1 MSNQPHPEQQ
11 EEEEDDVEVDV
22 EEEEEDE
29 GEAGGISKEPD
40 EEGVA
45 QALEVAAKA
54 AAAAAAVAVTAVVGS
69 EKVEVVSGEEEE
81 SVEKIDDPME
91 EDSLGPATVF
101 SIKLKQPMSNL
112 MHKMSVPELCRN
124 FSAVAW
130 CGKLNAIAC
139 ASETCARIPSSNAN
153 PPFWIPIHIV
163 IPERPTE
170 CAVFNVIADSPRD
183 SVQFIE
189 WSPTSCPRA
198 LLIANFHGRITIW
211 TQPSHG
217 PANLVRDAS
226 CWQREHEWR
235 QDIAVVTKWLCGVSP
250 VCGQLFCLPN
260 FVSFK
265 WLSSK
270 SSANS
275 NPKSTF
281 EEKFLSQQSQNSARW
296 PNFLCVCSVFSS
308 GSVQL
313 HWSQWPP
320 SQSNAS
326 PKWFCTSKGLL
337 GAGPSGIMAADAIIT
352 DSGAMHVAGVPIVN
366 PSTVVVWEVTPGPGT
381 GLQATPKTSASCG
394 VPPSL
399 NPPNWAGFAP
409 LAAYLFSWQEYLISE
424 VKQGKKHT
432 DQDLCDAVAL
442 HCSPVSNFSAYV
454 SPEAA
459 AQSATTT
466 TWGSGV
472 TAVAFDPTRGG
483 SVIAVVIVEGQYM
496 SPYDPDEGPSITG
509 WRVQRWESS
518 LQPVVLH
525 QIFGSPTSSFG
536 GQAPMQTVWV
546 SKVDTSIPPTNDFR
560 NHQEAVAGPNSDVKK
575 TTDSCV
581 ENAKKVIFDPF
592 DLPSDVRTL
601 ARIVYSAHGGEI
613 AIAFLRGGVH
623 IFSGPNFTPVDNYQ
637 INVGSAI
644 AAPAFSSTSC
654 CSASVWHD
662 TSKEC
667 TILKIIRVLPPAVP
681 SSQVKAKSAT
691 WERAIAER
699 FWWSLLVGV
708 DWWDAVGCTQSAAED
723 GIVSLNSVIAVLD
736 ADFHSLPS
744 VQHRQQYGP
753 SLDRI
758 KCRLLE
764 GSNAQEVRAM
774 VLDMQARLL
783 LDMLGKGIESA
794 LINPSA
800 LVPEPW
806 QASGETL
813 SGIDPEAMAVDPSLV
828 PSIQAYVDAILD
840 LSSHFI
846 TRLRRYASFCRTLA
860 SHAVTAGTGNN
871 RNMVTSPTQSSASQ
885 ATTPGGQ
892 NGTPNSTGSTQ
903 VQAWVQGA
911 IAKIS
916 STSDGVPNSA
926 PNPISGPPPF
936 MPISINTGTFPGTP
950 AVRLIGDCHFVH
962 RLCQLLLF
970 CFFFRRTQLTR
981 SGGVSQR
988 NNDSNMQKPQP
999 GLPGKVEESNP
1010 VSSKPATAMVRSEE
1024 GPGARSGQIVP
1035 GTKGAEDGPA
1045 GRSRLGC
1052 GNAGQGY
1059 TFEEVKVLFLILMD
1073 LCRRTAALA
1082 HPLPVSQVGSNNIQV
1097 RLHYIDGNYTVLP
1110 EVVEA
1115 SLGPHMQNM
1124 PRPRGADAAGLLLR
1138 ELELHPPSEEWH
1150 RRNMFGGPWSD
1161 PEDVNSPEDTPKSS
1175 DLLDFSSLE
1184 NCDVHYG
1191 PHGIWPKRRRLS
1203 ERDAAF
1209 GLNTSVGLGAY
1220 LGIMGSRRDV
1230 VTALWKTGLE
1240 GVWFKC
1246 IRCLRQTSA
1255 FASPSAINSGSPNE
1269 REMWWISRWACSFIS
1284 PVPIKPENI
1293 RRRASGEKL
1302 IMSTVTHSLAF
1313 RVMRLCRPSLH
1324 VDTQLRIDPADLM
1337 VGEDIF
1343 DDPIAAAQLPS
1354 LFDGLAPK
1362 SKDSADLS
1370 YGNRFLLSNPFDSL
1384 GHTGLLV
1391 LPQAFGAIYLGE
1403 TFCSYISI
1411 NNSSNLEVR
1420 DVIIKAE
1427 IQTEK
1432 QRILLLDT
1440 SKSPVE
1446 SIRASG
1452 RYDFI
1457 VEHDVKELGAHTLV
1471 CTALY
1476 SDGDGERKYLP
1487 QFFKFI
1493 VANPLSVRTK
1503 VRIVKDNTYLEA
1515 CIENHTKAN
1524 LYMDQVEFE
1533 PAHPWTAQVLNADE
1547 EPAEN
1552 DTVSRKVFKPPV
1564 LVRSGGGIHNYL
1576 YHLKTTSPDAVS
1588 SNVLGKLQI
1597 TWRTNLGEPGRLQT
1611 QQILGTPVTP
1621 KEIELRILEIPSVL
1635 NLNRPFSV
1643 HLNLANQTDRSLG
1656 PFEVWLSQSSPL
1668 GEKAVMIN
1676 GLQKMEL
1683 PKLEASATTDFHLN
1697 LIATKLGVQRI
1708 TGITVLNKADK
1719 TVYDPLP
1726 DFEASFDIS
1735 TTSPSCVLLIF
1746 FQ

>member
-1 MSNQPHPEQQ
+1 MNQQPGSGDNKDPEP
-11 EEEEDDVEVDV
+11 EEPVGQSVDSSIV
-22 EEEEEDE
+22 KTGPEKPV
-29 GEAGGISKEPD
+29 APPEPL
-40 EEGVA
+40 A
-45 QALEVAAKA
+45 
-54 AAAAAAVAVTAVVGS
+54 
-69 EKVEVVSGEEEE
+69 VSGEEEVVT
-81 SVEKIDDPME
+81 SSEKTEDSNTMEDDPVN
-91 EDSLGPATVF
+91 PATVF
-101 SIKLKQPMSNL
+101 CIRLKQPRSNL
-112 MHKMSVPELCRN
+112 LHKMSVPELCRN

-211 TQPSHG
+211 THPSQG
-217 PANLVRDAS
+217 PPHLVRDGS

-235 QDIAVVTKWLCGVSP
+235 QDIAVVTKWLSGVSP
-250 VCGQLFCLPN
+250 YR
-260 FVSFK
+260 

-270 SSANS
+270 SSNPANS
-275 NPKSTF
+275 KSAF

-320 SQSNAS
+320 TQGSTTR
-326 PKWFCTSKGLL
+326 KWFRTSKGIL

-366 PSTVVVWEVTPGPGT
+366 PSTVVVWEVTPGPGNGFQST
-381 GLQATPKTSASCG
+381 AKTSTSNG
-394 VPPSL
+394 IPPSV

-424 VKQGKKHT
+424 AKQGKKST
-432 DQDLCDAVAL
+432 DQDFNDAVSL

-459 AQSATTT
+459 AQSAATT

-496 SPYDPDEGPSITG
+496 SPYDPDEGPTITG

-525 QIFGSPTSSFG
+525 HIFGNPSSSFG
-536 GQAPMQTVWV
+536 GQGPMQTVWV
-546 SKVDTSIPPTNDFR
+546 SKVDTSIPPTNDFKG
-560 NHQEAVAGPNSDVKK
+560 HQAAAVGTTSDARKAA
-575 TTDSCV
+575 DSSAEKAV
-581 ENAKKVIFDPF
+581 RVSFDPF

-623 IFSGPNFTPVDNYQ
+623 IFSGPNFTAVENYQ

-662 TSKEC
+662 TTKDR
-667 TILKIIRVLPPAVP
+667 TMLKIIRVLPPGVS
-681 SSQVKAKSAT
+681 SSQTKANSST

-744 VQHRQQYGP
+744 IQHRQQYGP

-764 GSNAQEVRAM
+764 GTNAQEVRAM

-794 LINPSA
+794 LVNPSA
-800 LVPEPW
+800 LVSEPW

-813 SGIDPEAMAVDPSLV
+813 SSIDPEAMSVDPALV
-828 PSIQAYVDAILD
+828 QSIQAYVDAVLD
-840 LSSHFI
+840 LASHFI

-860 SHAVTAGTGNN
+860 SHAVTAGTGSN
-871 RNMVTSPTQSSASQ
+871 RNMVASPTQSSATPATSQ
-885 ATTPGGQ
+885 AGQ
-892 NGTPNSTGSTQ
+892 SGATSSTGSTQ
-903 VQAWVQGA
+903 MQAWVQGA

-916 STSDGVPNSA
+916 SSTDVVSNST
-926 PNPISGPPPF
+926 PSPISGPSSF

-950 AVRLIGDCHFVH
+950 AVRLIGDCHFLH

-970 CFFFRRTQLTR
+970 CFFFRRAQQPR
-981 SGGVSQR
+981 FAQR
-988 NNDSNMQKPQP
+988 NTDANPQKPQP
-999 GLPGKVEESNP
+999 GAPGKMEEINS
-1010 VSSKPATAMVRSEE
+1010 VSAKPTTMTRPDEAQGARAGQVV
-1024 GPGARSGQIVP
+1024 PGA
-1035 GTKGAEDGPA
+1035 KGVEDGPS
-1045 GRSRLGC
+1045 GRLKMGS

-1073 LCRRTAALA
+1073 LCRRTSPLA
-1082 HPLPVSQVGSNNIQV
+1082 HPLPVSQVGSSSIQV

-1161 PEDVNSPEDTPKSS
+1161 PEDMGPIDDSPRLSNSIDS
-1175 DLLDFSSLE
+1175 LDMISLE
-1184 NCDVHYG
+1184 NSNTHYG
-1191 PHGIWPKRRRLS
+1191 AQTLWPRKRRLS

-1209 GLNTSVGLGAY
+1209 GLNTSVGLGSY

-1230 VTALWKTGLE
+1230 VTAVWKTGLE
-1240 GVWFKC
+1240 GVWYKC

-1255 FASPSAINSGSPNE
+1255 FASPGSTNQPSQNE
-1269 REMWWISRWACSFIS
+1269 RETWWIGRWAYGC
-1284 PVPIKPENI
+1284 PMCGGTWI
-1293 RRRASGEKL
+1293 R
-1302 IMSTVTHSLAF
+1302 V
-1313 RVMRLCRPSLH
+1313 V
-1324 VDTQLRIDPADLM
+1324 
-1337 VGEDIF
+1337 
-1343 DDPIAAAQLPS
+1343 
-1354 LFDGLAPK
+1354 
-1362 SKDSADLS
+1362 
-1370 YGNRFLLSNPFDSL
+1370 
-1384 GHTGLLV
+1384 
-1391 LPQAFGAIYLGE
+1391 
-1403 TFCSYISI
+1403 
-1411 NNSSNLEVR
+1411 
-1420 DVIIKAE
+1420 
-1427 IQTEK
+1427 
-1432 QRILLLDT
+1432 
-1440 SKSPVE
+1440 
-1446 SIRASG
+1446 
-1452 RYDFI
+1452 
-1457 VEHDVKELGAHTLV
+1457 
-1471 CTALY
+1471 
-1476 SDGDGERKYLP
+1476 
-1487 QFFKFI
+1487 
-1493 VANPLSVRTK
+1493 
-1503 VRIVKDNTYLEA
+1503 
-1515 CIENHTKAN
+1515 
-1524 LYMDQVEFE
+1524 
-1533 PAHPWTAQVLNADE
+1533 
-1547 EPAEN
+1547 
-1552 DTVSRKVFKPPV
+1552 
-1564 LVRSGGGIHNYL
+1564 
-1576 YHLKTTSPDAVS
+1576 
-1588 SNVLGKLQI
+1588 
-1597 TWRTNLGEPGRLQT
+1597 
-1611 QQILGTPVTP
+1611 
-1621 KEIELRILEIPSVL
+1621 
-1635 NLNRPFSV
+1635 
-1643 HLNLANQTDRSLG
+1643 
-1656 PFEVWLSQSSPL
+1656 
-1668 GEKAVMIN
+1668 
-1676 GLQKMEL
+1676 
-1683 PKLEASATTDFHLN
+1683 
-1697 LIATKLGVQRI
+1697 
-1708 TGITVLNKADK
+1708 
-1719 TVYDPLP
+1719 
-1726 DFEASFDIS
+1726 
-1735 TTSPSCVLLIF
+1735 
-1746 FQ
+1746 

>member
-1 MSNQPHPEQQ
+1 MSNQSQPQHQ
-11 EEEEDDVEVDV
+11 VEVEV
-22 EEEEEDE
+22 EQEKEEEEE
-29 GEAGGISKEPD
+29 EAGISKEPD

-45 QALEVAAKA
+45 QALEVAAKT
-54 AAAAAAVAVTAVVGS
+54 AAAAVAAVS
-69 EKVEVVSGEEEE
+69 EKGEAEAEAGSSEEE
-81 SVEKIDDPME
+81 SMEKPDDPME
-91 EDSLGPATVF
+91 EDSVGPATVF
-101 SIKLKQPMSNL
+101 CIRLKQPRSNL

-139 ASETCARIPSSNAN
+139 ASETCARIPSSTAN

-189 WSPTSCPRA
+189 WSPASCPRA

-211 TQPSHG
+211 TQPSQG

-235 QDIAVVTKWLCGVSP
+235 QDIAVVTKWLSGASP
-250 VCGQLFCLPN
+250 YR
-260 FVSFK
+260 

-270 SSANS
+270 SSATH
-275 NPKSTF
+275 PKSTF
-281 EEKFLSQQSQNSARW
+281 EEKFLSQQSQTSARW
-296 PNFLCVCSVFSS
+296 PNFPCVCSVFSS

-366 PSTVVVWEVTPGPGT
+366 PSTVVVWEVTLGLGT
-381 GLQATPKTSASCG
+381 GLQATPKMSANCG

-424 VKQGKKHT
+424 AKQGKKHT
-432 DQDLCDAVAL
+432 DKDLCEAVAL

-454 SPEAA
+454 SPDAA

-525 QIFGSPTSSFG
+525 QIFGNPTSSFS

-560 NHQEAVAGPNSDVKK
+560 NHQEAVAVPNFDAKK
-575 TTDSCV
+575 T
-581 ENAKKVIFDPF
+581 
-592 DLPSDVRTL
+592 SD
-601 ARIVYSAHGGEI
+601 I
-613 AIAFLRGGVH
+613 
-623 IFSGPNFTPVDNYQ
+623 
-637 INVGSAI
+637 
-644 AAPAFSSTSC
+644 C
-654 CSASVWHD
+654 VWHD
-662 TSKEC
+662 TSKDC

-681 SSQVKAKSAT
+681 SSQIKVNSAT

-736 ADFHSLPS
+736 GDFHSLPS

-764 GSNAQEVRAM
+764 G
-774 VLDMQARLL
+774 
-783 LDMLGKGIESA
+783 IESA

-800 LVPEPW
+800 LVSEPW

-813 SGIDPEAMAVDPSLV
+813 SGIDPEAMAVDPNLV

-840 LSSHFI
+840 LASHFI

-860 SHAVTAGTGNN
+860 THAVTAGTGSN
-871 RNMVTSPTQSSASQ
+871 RNMVTSPTPSSASQ
-885 ATTPGGQ
+885 GTTQGGQ
-892 NGTPNSTGSTQ
+892 TGTTNSNGSTQ

-916 STSDGVPNSA
+916 STTDGVPAST
-926 PNPISGPPPF
+926 PNPISGPAPF

-970 CFFFRRTQLTR
+970 CFFFRRTQLPR
-981 SGGVSQR
+981 FIGVSQR
-988 NNDSNMQKPQP
+988 SNDSSTQKPQP
-999 GLPGKVEESNP
+999 PGVPAGKVEDTNSA
-1010 VSSKPATAMVRSEE
+1010 SSKPVATAMVRSDE
-1024 GPGARSGQIVP
+1024 GPAAARSGQLMP
-1035 GTKGAEDGPA
+1035 GAKGVEDGPA

-1161 PEDVNSPEDTPKSS
+1161 PEDLNSPEETPKLGSS
-1175 DLLDFSSLE
+1175 PDSLLDCSSLE

-1191 PHGIWPKRRRLS
+1191 AHGLWPKRRRLS

-1240 GVWFKC
+1240 GVWYK
-1246 IRCLRQTSA
+1246 
-1255 FASPSAINSGSPNE
+1255 
-1269 REMWWISRWACSFIS
+1269 
-1284 PVPIKPENI
+1284 
-1293 RRRASGEKL
+1293 
-1302 IMSTVTHSLAF
+1302 
-1313 RVMRLCRPSLH
+1313 PSLH
-1324 VDTQLRIDPADLM
+1324 RVPCTQVIQVIVRRGGSVVGRMAVLCAGVHGSESCSLRLSFDPHPFTD
-1337 VGEDIF
+1337 V
-1343 DDPIAAAQLPS
+1343 
-1354 LFDGLAPK
+1354 LA
-1362 SKDSADLS
+1362 
-1370 YGNRFLLSNPFDSL
+1370 
-1384 GHTGLLV
+1384 V
-1391 LPQAFGAIYLGE
+1391 
-1403 TFCSYISI
+1403 C
-1411 NNSSNLEVR
+1411 
-1420 DVIIKAE
+1420 
-1427 IQTEK
+1427 
-1432 QRILLLDT
+1432 
-1440 SKSPVE
+1440 
-1446 SIRASG
+1446 SIRG
-1452 RYDFI
+1452 
-1457 VEHDVKELGAHTLV
+1457 
-1471 CTALY
+1471 
-1476 SDGDGERKYLP
+1476 
-1487 QFFKFI
+1487 
-1493 VANPLSVRTK
+1493 
-1503 VRIVKDNTYLEA
+1503 
-1515 CIENHTKAN
+1515 
-1524 LYMDQVEFE
+1524 
-1533 PAHPWTAQVLNADE
+1533 
-1547 EPAEN
+1547 
-1552 DTVSRKVFKPPV
+1552 
-1564 LVRSGGGIHNYL
+1564 
-1576 YHLKTTSPDAVS
+1576 
-1588 SNVLGKLQI
+1588 
-1597 TWRTNLGEPGRLQT
+1597 TW
-1611 QQILGTPVTP
+1611 V
-1621 KEIELRILEIPSVL
+1621 
-1635 NLNRPFSV
+1635 
-1643 HLNLANQTDRSLG
+1643 
-1656 PFEVWLSQSSPL
+1656 
-1668 GEKAVMIN
+1668 
-1676 GLQKMEL
+1676 
-1683 PKLEASATTDFHLN
+1683 
-1697 LIATKLGVQRI
+1697 
-1708 TGITVLNKADK
+1708 
-1719 TVYDPLP
+1719 VY
-1726 DFEASFDIS
+1726 I
-1735 TTSPSCVLLIF
+1735 
-1746 FQ
+1746 

>member
-1 MSNQPHPEQQ
+1 MNPQQ
-11 EEEEDDVEVDV
+11 GSGNNKDPEEEPVTQSVVDSTV
-22 EEEEEDE
+22 KTGPEKPV
-29 GEAGGISKEPD
+29 APEP
-40 EEGVA
+40 
-45 QALEVAAKA
+45 
-54 AAAAAAVAVTAVVGS
+54 VAVTGEDEVVTSS
-69 EKVEVVSGEEEE
+69 EKTEDTTME
-81 SVEKIDDPME
+81 DD
-91 EDSLGPATVF
+91 LVNPATVF
-101 SIKLKQPMSNL
+101 CIRLKQPRSNVQ
-112 MHKMSVPELCRN
+112 HKMSVPELCRN

-211 TQPSHG
+211 TQPSQG
-217 PANLVRDAS
+217 PAHLVRDAS

-235 QDIAVVTKWLCGVSP
+235 QDIAVVTKWLSGVSP
-250 VCGQLFCLPN
+250 YR
-260 FVSFK
+260 

-270 SSANS
+270 SSNPANS
-275 NPKSTF
+275 KSTF

-320 SQSNAS
+320 TQGSTAR
-326 PKWFCTSKGLL
+326 KWFCTNKGIL

-366 PSTVVVWEVTPGPGT
+366 PSTVVVWEVTPGPGN
-381 GLQATPKTSASCG
+381 GFQATAKTSTSSG
-394 VPPSL
+394 IPPSV
-399 NPPNWAGFAP
+399 NPPIWAGFAP

-424 VKQGKKHT
+424 AKQGKKST
-432 DQDLCDAVAL
+432 DQDFNDAASL

-459 AQSATTT
+459 AQSAATT

-496 SPYDPDEGPSITG
+496 SPYDPDEGPTITG

-518 LQPVVLH
+518 RQPVVIH
-525 QIFGSPTSSFG
+525 HIFGNPSSSFG

-546 SKVDTSIPPTNDFR
+546 SKVDRSIPPTNDFKI
-560 NHQEAVAGPNSDVKK
+560 QQAAAAGPASDARKASDLSAEK
-575 TTDSCV
+575 
-581 ENAKKVIFDPF
+581 AKRVSFDPF

-613 AIAFLRGGVH
+613 AISFLRGGVH
-623 IFSGPNFTPVDNYQ
+623 IFSGPDFTAVDHYQ

-662 TSKEC
+662 TSKDR
-667 TILKIIRVLPPAVP
+667 TILKIIRVLPPAV
-681 SSQVKAKSAT
+681 SSSEIKANAST

-744 VQHRQQYGP
+744 IQHRQQYGP

-764 GSNAQEVRAM
+764 GSTAQEVRAM

-794 LINPSA
+794 LVNPSA
-800 LVPEPW
+800 LVSEPW

-813 SGIDPEAMAVDPSLV
+813 SSIDPEAMAVDPALV
-828 PSIQAYVDAILD
+828 PSIQAYVDAVLD
-840 LSSHFI
+840 LASHFI

-860 SHAVTAGTGNN
+860 SHAVNAGSGSN
-871 RNMVTSPTQSSASQ
+871 RNMVASPTQSSATPATSQ
-885 ATTPGGQ
+885 AGQSGTTS
-892 NGTPNSTGSTQ
+892 STGSTQ
-903 VQAWVQGA
+903 MQAWVQGA

-916 STSDGVPNSA
+916 SSTDGVANST
-926 PNPISGPPPF
+926 PTISGPSSF

-950 AVRLIGDCHFVH
+950 AVRLIGDCHFLH

-970 CFFFRRTQLTR
+970 CFFFRRAQQPRYAQRTADANQQKSQPGAPGKMEEVNSVSVKPTTTMTR
-981 SGGVSQR
+981 SDEAQGSRTGQVV
-988 NNDSNMQKPQP
+988 P
-999 GLPGKVEESNP
+999 GAKAVEE
-1010 VSSKPATAMVRSEE
+1010 
-1024 GPGARSGQIVP
+1024 
-1035 GTKGAEDGPA
+1035 GPA
-1045 GRSRLGC
+1045 GRLKMGS

-1059 TFEEVKVLFLILMD
+1059 TFEEVRVLFFILMD

-1082 HPLPVSQVGSNNIQV
+1082 HPLPVSQVGSSSIQV

-1161 PEDVNSPEDTPKSS
+1161 PEDMGPIDDTPRLSNS
-1175 DLLDFSSLE
+1175 IDSIDMSSLE
-1184 NCDVHYG
+1184 NFDGYYG
-1191 PHGIWPKRRRLS
+1191 AQTLWPRKRRLS

-1230 VTALWKTGLE
+1230 VTAVWKTGLE
-1240 GVWFKC
+1240 GVWYKC

-1255 FASPSAINSGSPNE
+1255 FASPGSTSQLSQNE
-1269 REMWWISRWACSFIS
+1269 RETWWISRWAHGC
-1284 PVPIKPENI
+1284 PMCGGTWV
-1293 RRRASGEKL
+1293 
-1302 IMSTVTHSLAF
+1302 
-1313 RVMRLCRPSLH
+1313 RV
-1324 VDTQLRIDPADLM
+1324 V
-1337 VGEDIF
+1337 
-1343 DDPIAAAQLPS
+1343 
-1354 LFDGLAPK
+1354 
-1362 SKDSADLS
+1362 
-1370 YGNRFLLSNPFDSL
+1370 
-1384 GHTGLLV
+1384 
-1391 LPQAFGAIYLGE
+1391 
-1403 TFCSYISI
+1403 
-1411 NNSSNLEVR
+1411 
-1420 DVIIKAE
+1420 
-1427 IQTEK
+1427 
-1432 QRILLLDT
+1432 
-1440 SKSPVE
+1440 
-1446 SIRASG
+1446 
-1452 RYDFI
+1452 
-1457 VEHDVKELGAHTLV
+1457 
-1471 CTALY
+1471 
-1476 SDGDGERKYLP
+1476 
-1487 QFFKFI
+1487 
-1493 VANPLSVRTK
+1493 
-1503 VRIVKDNTYLEA
+1503 
-1515 CIENHTKAN
+1515 
-1524 LYMDQVEFE
+1524 
-1533 PAHPWTAQVLNADE
+1533 
-1547 EPAEN
+1547 
-1552 DTVSRKVFKPPV
+1552 
-1564 LVRSGGGIHNYL
+1564 
-1576 YHLKTTSPDAVS
+1576 
-1588 SNVLGKLQI
+1588 
-1597 TWRTNLGEPGRLQT
+1597 
-1611 QQILGTPVTP
+1611 
-1621 KEIELRILEIPSVL
+1621 
-1635 NLNRPFSV
+1635 
-1643 HLNLANQTDRSLG
+1643 
-1656 PFEVWLSQSSPL
+1656 
-1668 GEKAVMIN
+1668 
-1676 GLQKMEL
+1676 
-1683 PKLEASATTDFHLN
+1683 
-1697 LIATKLGVQRI
+1697 
-1708 TGITVLNKADK
+1708 
-1719 TVYDPLP
+1719 
-1726 DFEASFDIS
+1726 
-1735 TTSPSCVLLIF
+1735 
-1746 FQ
+1746 